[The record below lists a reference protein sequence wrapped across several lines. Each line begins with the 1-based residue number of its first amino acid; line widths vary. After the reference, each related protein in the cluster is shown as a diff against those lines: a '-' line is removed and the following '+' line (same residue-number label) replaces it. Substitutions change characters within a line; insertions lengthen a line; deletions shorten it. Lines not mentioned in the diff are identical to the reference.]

1 MPNSSADPNAYVAL
15 AMQAA
20 KGTPQ
25 ATATKFRFMKYLSG
39 TNVTPEI
46 TAQDI
51 REGGDGLDWGVTY
64 KQSQKMTGQLVFN
77 ARPEMLGQI
86 LQFTPGMATW
96 DGASAPANHVF
107 STIGASH
114 GWATI
119 ELAYPGTITL
129 QTISDVRFT
138 GFTIEGMAGEPLKIT
153 APFVGLRQNASS
165 AGIAPTYIAEEFFK
179 YYQAPSYILDGTAD
193 TTIESWK
200 IEVAYGIEELSAQA
214 VQLDE
219 AVVQNRDLS
228 FEVVRRFEDRV
239 LYNKIYTGAG
249 GVPTTSVAT
258 GSFRAINLYGAGAT
272 LRTIDFSLPLIS
284 YRAGDLTEV
293 DPDGKTI
300 RQTLSGKGLK
310 GATAALVVNLTN
322 GHASAYAP

>member
-25 ATATKFRFMKYLSG
+25 AGATKFRFMKYLAG
-39 TNVTPEI
+39 TNATAEI

-51 REGGDGLDWGVTY
+51 REGGDGLDFGFTY

-86 LQFTPGMATW
+86 LQFAPGMATW
-96 DGASAPANHVF
+96 DGASAPGNHIF

-119 ELAYPGTITL
+119 ELAYPGTVTL

-153 APFVGLRQNASS
+153 APFVGISQNASS
-165 AGIAPTYIAEEFFK
+165 AGIAPVYIAEAPML
-179 YYQAPSYILDGTAD
+179 YYNAPSYVLDGTAD

-200 IEVAYGIEELSAQA
+200 IDVAYGVEELIAQS

-219 AVVQNRDLS
+219 AVVQNRTVSVEL
-228 FEVVRRFEDRV
+228 VRRFEDDV
-239 LYNKIYTGAG
+239 LWSKIYTGAG

-258 GSFRAINLYGAGAT
+258 GSFRAVNTYGSGAA
-272 LRTIDFSLPLIS
+272 LRTTDFSVPLIS
-284 YRAGDLTEV
+284 YRGGAITEV

-300 RQTLSGKGLK
+300 RQTVTGVGLK
-310 GATAALVVNLTN
+310 GATSSLIVKLAN